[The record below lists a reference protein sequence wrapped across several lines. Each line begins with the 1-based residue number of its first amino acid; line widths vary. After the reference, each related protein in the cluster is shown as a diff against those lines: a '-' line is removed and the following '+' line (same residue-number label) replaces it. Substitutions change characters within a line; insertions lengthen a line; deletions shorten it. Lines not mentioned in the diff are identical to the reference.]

1 VPTEKG
7 LNVDSNVDNL
17 DYYDVS
23 VSNDVLGGN
32 DEQGTSDL
40 GNKHVEQLGDEIRMS
55 MYVYSSLFFLVINL
69 NRRFLCT
76 RGNCWDNRNCHERLQ
91 RLVEGFSKQMEDM
104 VCAFQQWCFRMKD
117 AGLSN
122 GISPPNDEA
131 VKGTVRIILFDTHR
145 E

>member
-1 VPTEKG
+1 MPTEKG

-69 NRRFLCT
+69 NRRFLRT

-104 VCAFQQWCFRMKD
+104 VCTFQQWCFHMKD
-117 AGLSN
+117 TGLSD

-131 VKGTVRIILFDTHR
+131 VEGTVRIILLDTHR